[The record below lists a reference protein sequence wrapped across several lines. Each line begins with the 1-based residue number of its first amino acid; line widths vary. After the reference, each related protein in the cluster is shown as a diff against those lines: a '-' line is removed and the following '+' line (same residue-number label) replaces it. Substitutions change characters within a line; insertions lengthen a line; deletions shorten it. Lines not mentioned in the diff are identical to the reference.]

1 MALSVLLQL
10 PNDGNADQAAHYKEL
25 ALKWAHELLVITLA
39 ACIELDDDESMPST
53 SNDDY

>member
-1 MALSVLLQL
+1 MALSVLVQL
-10 PNDGNADQAAHYKEL
+10 PNDGNVDQAAHYKEL